1 MTGTHFVRFVAAA
14 MAVTGAVLSSP
25 ALVAQSGVTQNGGAN
40 APPAKAY
47 NAPKTPWG
55 EPDLQGTFSNRT
67 ITPFERSPNVKGRE
81 FFTPEEVAAMEKQAA
96 SRGGDE
102 DRNRGTRGDVE
113 RAYNDFWWDRG
124 TKVTTLRTSMV
135 VDPPDGRVPPL
146 TEEARQRQADEAKR
160 PVFRGTGAS
169 GRGVDTW
176 LDRSTFER
184 CITRGLPGAMSP
196 TAYNNNYR
204 ITQAPG
210 VVALEIE
217 MLGGTRVIPT
227 DGRPHISSSIR
238 QWVGNSV
245 GRWEGDTLVVETTN
259 LNGKNPFRGL
269 STEKMRVTERFTR
282 IDAETIR
289 YQFTVDDPGT
299 WSRPWSGEMPM
310 KKTIGP
316 IFEHACHEGNYGMYN
331 ILAGARAEEKKAAED
346 AAKNTS
352 SSK

>member
-1 MTGTHFVRFVAAA
+1 MTERHFVRFVAAI
-14 MAVTGAVLSSP
+14 AVTGAAVLSSP
-25 ALVAQSGVTQNGGAN
+25 ALVAQNAGAN
-40 APPAKAY
+40 APPSKAY
-47 NAPKTPWG
+47 TAPTTPWG

-67 ITPFERSPNVKGRE
+67 ITPFERPANVAGRE

-102 DRNRGTRGDVE
+102 GRNRGTRGDVE

-146 TEEARQRQADEAKR
+146 TEEARRRQADEAKR
-160 PVFRGTGAS
+160 PAFRGTGAS
-169 GRGVDTW
+169 GRGTDTW

-210 VVALEIE
+210 VVAIEIE
-217 MLGGTRVIPT
+217 MLGGTRIIPT
-227 DGRPHISSSIR
+227 DGRPHVSPAIR

-259 LNGKNPFRGL
+259 FTDKVLYRGAAENLNLVERIRRVGPGEL
-269 STEKMRVTERFTR
+269 EYRVTISDPTTFTR
-282 IDAETIR
+282 
-289 YQFTVDDPGT
+289 
-299 WSRPWSGEMPM
+299 PWTLVIPYLNTGEQM
-310 KKTIGP
+310 
-316 IFEHACHEGNYGMYN
+316 FEYACHEGNYGMEG
-331 ILAGARAEEKKAAED
+331 ILSGAREDERKAAE
-346 AAKNTS
+346 AKEVS
-352 SSK
+352 PR